1 MSYEKNNTR
10 RSSEHHTDVAESVW
24 TRYYEVK
31 EKEAALHEEI
41 EKSGAPGVPSRRGVQ
56 VSHTSYSSNF
66 PLRPT
71 EVQRE
76 TSGGV
81 VRSHSRVELES
92 ATFHVGSYVWG
103 EGEFKHLDALAA
115 CPWHFAWNGQDAVE
129 RGDVLE
135 KSREPHDTIVWPH
148 SSSGWCEIKIVLPI
162 LDANLSKSSNIYVIL
177 LYVFWEVFF

>member
-1 MSYEKNNTR
+1 MCVSQSVPPVLRPEAKSYENNNTR

-92 ATFHVGSYVWG
+92 ATFHVGSYVWRG
-103 EGEFKHLDALAA
+103 GVQA
-115 CPWHFAWNGQDAVE
+115 PWVQ
-129 RGDVLE
+129 
-135 KSREPHDTIVWPH
+135 T
-148 SSSGWCEIKIVLPI
+148 
-162 LDANLSKSSNIYVIL
+162 
-177 LYVFWEVFF
+177 

>member
-1 MSYEKNNTR
+1 MKRTIL
-10 RSSEHHTDVAESVW
+10 DVVQSTTLMW
-24 TRYYEVK
+24 QNLCGTRYYEVK

-76 TSGGV
+76 TSGEV

-92 ATFHVGSYVWG
+92 ATFHVGSYVWRG
-103 EGEFKHLDALAA
+103 GVQAPWCAGCLPLRFCMDFEMGRMQWSGAMCSRKAGKPMTLWFDLTALL
-115 CPWHFAWNGQDAVE
+115 GGV
-129 RGDVLE
+129 
-135 KSREPHDTIVWPH
+135 KSR
-148 SSSGWCEIKIVLPI
+148 L
-162 LDANLSKSSNIYVIL
+162 
-177 LYVFWEVFF
+177 FFQSWMLTCQNHPTST